1 MHLVIIIHLLQQA
14 ISIVAGYN
22 FDELI
27 IKTNV
32 FIDEYHDIRDD
43 INDYKFRFLC
53 SDCSRTICYWPF
65 FGDGL

>member
-1 MHLVIIIHLLQQA
+1 MVIYLSKIESAIILLLQQA

-32 FIDEYHDIRDD
+32 FIDEYHDI
-43 INDYKFRFLC
+43 
-53 SDCSRTICYWPF
+53 
-65 FGDGL
+65 

>member
-1 MHLVIIIHLLQQA
+1 MQFTKVKLLIYSLTVVFIYQNRKSFAIWLLTSILLQQA

-32 FIDEYHDIRDD
+32 FIDEYHDI
-43 INDYKFRFLC
+43 
-53 SDCSRTICYWPF
+53 
-65 FGDGL
+65 